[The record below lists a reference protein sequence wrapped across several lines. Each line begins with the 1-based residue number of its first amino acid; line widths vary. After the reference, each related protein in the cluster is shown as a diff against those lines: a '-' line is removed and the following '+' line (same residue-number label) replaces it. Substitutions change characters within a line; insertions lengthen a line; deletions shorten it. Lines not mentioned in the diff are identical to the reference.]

1 MAAPLCVPAS
11 PRPALEVA
19 DIFRRFGPR
28 YRRDHALSGQQLKVM
43 RAIEACRTAALGGH
57 IDQCDRCDHLQISY
71 NSCGNR
77 HCGKCQGLKQLRWI
91 EARKQQLL
99 PIEYFHVVFTLPDRL
114 NDLVRFNARLLYGL
128 LFKAASATLQAF
140 AARHFKGRLGIT
152 AVLHTWGQNLSLHP
166 HLHCIVTG
174 GALSFDEQR
183 WQRAPQGYLFPV
195 RALSQVFR
203 GKYLDGL
210 RQASA
215 AEALVLPRSLSEAG
229 ALQVLLGRLQTQDW
243 VVYAKRPFAG
253 PEQVVEYLG
262 RYTHRVAMSNRR
274 LVALDQDRI
283 RFLWKDYRAGGQPK
297 VMTLSVAE
305 FIRRFLLHVLPRG
318 FVRLRHYGLLANTV
332 SERCLA
338 TCRVLL
344 EAPMAPPAVEAQPYG
359 ALLAAL
365 LGVDVLRC
373 PVCGQGRL
381 QRLGRYPAGCDP
393 PGQTMGQAA

>member
-1 MAAPLCVPAS
+1 MTAPLCPPAP

-28 YRRDHALSGQQLKVM
+28 YRRDHALSLEQLKVM

-57 IDQCDRCDHLQISY
+57 VDQCDRCDHLQISY

-77 HCGKCQGLKQLRWI
+77 HCPKCQGLKQLRWI

-99 PIEYFHVVFTLPDRL
+99 PIEYFHVVFTLPEGL
-114 NDLVRFNARLLYGL
+114 NDLVRFNERLLYGL

-140 AARHFKGRLGIT
+140 AARHWGGRLGIT

-183 WQRAPQGYLFPV
+183 WKSAPQGYLFPV

-210 RQASA
+210 RQAYQ
-215 AEALVLPRSLSEAG
+215 AEALVLPPSLAEAG
-229 ALQVLLGRLQTQDW
+229 ALQALLGRLKAQHW

-262 RYTHRVAMSNRR
+262 RYTHRVALSNRR
-274 LVALDQDRI
+274 LVALDQDRVCF
-283 RFLWKDYRAGGQPK
+283 RWKDYRAGGQSK
-297 VMTLSVAE
+297 VMRLSAEE
-305 FIRRFLLHVLPRG
+305 FIRRFLLHVLPSG

-332 SERCLA
+332 SGRALA
-338 TCRVLL
+338 QCRVLL
-344 EAPMAPPAVEAQPYG
+344 EAPMVVEAVEGGSYA
-359 ALLAAL
+359 ALLEAL
-365 LGVDVLRC
+365 LGVDVMRC

-393 PGQTMGQAA
+393 PQHTMGQAA